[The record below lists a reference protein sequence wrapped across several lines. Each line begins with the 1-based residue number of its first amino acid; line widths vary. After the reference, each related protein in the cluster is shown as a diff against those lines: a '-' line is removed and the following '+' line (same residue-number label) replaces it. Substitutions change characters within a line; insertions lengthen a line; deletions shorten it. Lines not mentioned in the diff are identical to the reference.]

1 MLLDDKINAL
11 QIETKQ
17 KITYKKIAEV
27 LGLGSGQAVQ
37 NRITRKQELKE
48 WEELLL
54 DDYFLNNNINNQ
66 SVTNKTSKIKKYDI
80 IEIDYW
86 EFTPEEMKNPKYP
99 FVIAQRSSIEEWGKK
114 LCIVA
119 MNGDKMADYWYKI
132 RNNDVLIID
141 LNETRVN
148 ANGSGVYFATSRNNS
163 KFWIREMTELIDD
176 GIEFKAYAPSGQ
188 TVRQLT
194 KHQLQEADFKII
206 GKVIKNVSFTL

>member
-1 MLLDDKINAL
+1 ML
-11 QIETKQ
+11 
-17 KITYKKIAEV
+17 Y
-27 LGLGSGQAVQ
+27 
-37 NRITRKQELKE
+37 
-48 WEELLL
+48 EELL
-54 DDYFLNNNINNQ
+54 DYLQNLIQRKVTQEEIGNALNVSKQAVAKKKASGYDFPNFEIE
-66 SVTNKTSKIKKYDI
+66 KIKNYLLNKGLQNFTKIDSGFSKYDI

-99 FVIAQRSSIEEWGKK
+99 FVIAQRSSIEEWGNK

-119 MNGDKMADYWYKI
+119 MNGDKMANYWYKI

-194 KHQLQEADFKII
+194 RQQLIEADFKII
-206 GKVIKNVSFTL
+206 GKVVKNVSFTL

>member
-1 MLLDDKINAL
+1 MLYKELIDYLQNLTQSKITQEEIGNAL
-11 QIETKQ
+11 NVSKQAIAKKKASGYDFKNFEIE
-17 KITYKKIAEV
+17 
-27 LGLGSGQAVQ
+27 
-37 NRITRKQELKE
+37 
-48 WEELLL
+48 
-54 DDYFLNNNINNQ
+54 
-66 SVTNKTSKIKKYDI
+66 KIKNCLLNRGLQNSTNVDSGFLKYDI

-99 FVIAQRSSIEEWGKK
+99 FVLAQRSSIEDWGGK

-119 MNGDKMADYWYKI
+119 MNGDKMENYWYKI

-194 KHQLQEADFKII
+194 RQQLIEADFKII
-206 GKVIKNVSFTL
+206 GKVVKNVSFTL

>member
-1 MLLDDKINAL
+1 ML
-11 QIETKQ
+11 
-17 KITYKKIAEV
+17 Y
-27 LGLGSGQAVQ
+27 
-37 NRITRKQELKE
+37 
-48 WEELLL
+48 EELL
-54 DDYFLNNNINNQ
+54 DYLQNLIQRKVTQEEIGNALNVSKQAVAKKKASRYDFPNFEIE
-66 SVTNKTSKIKKYDI
+66 KIKNYLLNKGLQNSTKIDIGFSKYDI

-86 EFTPEEMKNPKYP
+86 EFTPEEMRNSKYP
-99 FVIAQRSSIEEWGKK
+99 FVIAQRSSIEEWGDK

-148 ANGSGVYFATSRNNS
+148 ANGSGVYFATSRNNT

-194 KHQLQEADFKII
+194 RQQLIEADFKII
-206 GKVIKNVSFTL
+206 GKVVKNVSFTL